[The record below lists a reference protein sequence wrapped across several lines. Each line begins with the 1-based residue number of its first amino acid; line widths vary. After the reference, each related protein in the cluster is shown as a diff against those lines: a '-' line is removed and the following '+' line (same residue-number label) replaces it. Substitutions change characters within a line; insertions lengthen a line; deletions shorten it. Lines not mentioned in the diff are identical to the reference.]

1 VHTRRL
7 PHRAGSARF
16 VQSGMVGMVKT
27 AKPNH
32 SYAGK
37 VSVKRDSQGFY
48 S

>member
-1 VHTRRL
+1 M
-7 PHRAGSARF
+7 A
-16 VQSGMVGMVKT
+16 GMVKT
-27 AKPNH
+27 AKPNR